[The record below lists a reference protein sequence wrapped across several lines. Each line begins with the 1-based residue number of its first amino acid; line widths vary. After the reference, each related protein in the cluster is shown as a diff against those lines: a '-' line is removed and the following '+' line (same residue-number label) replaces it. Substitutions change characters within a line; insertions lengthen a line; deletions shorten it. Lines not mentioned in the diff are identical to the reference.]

1 MNVILKRVALA
12 AFPRPMVASL
22 YGDDWAAFLDGT
34 CRRARFSSLGEI
46 DDDAEVSAKLRS
58 GPAPGYGTI
67 ALLPG
72 ERPGSRAEMYD
83 LAYPWLLLLI
93 LLPPLLRL
101 LLPPYREPR
110 QAIRAT
116 WFDRTVKLLGAEPGE
131 GAVIAKTSWT
141 RLLFQWLLWSL
152 LVLAIAR
159 PQFLEPPIRRV
170 VPTRDLMLLVD
181 LSGSMEAEDFT
192 NAAGEKVDR
201 LTAVKEVLD
210 DFLTRREGDRVG
222 LIVFGNAAFVQVPF
236 TQDLDAC
243 RMLLDETAVRMAG
256 PRTAFGDAIGLGIT
270 LFERSE
276 VEDRVMIALT
286 DGNDT
291 GSKVPPAEAAKIARD
306 NEIQIHVVGVGDPT
320 VHGRGGARRGGAPGR
335 CRHHRRPLLLRPGP
349 RRAGGHL

>member
-1 MNVILKRVALA
+1 
-12 AFPRPMVASL
+12 
-22 YGDDWAAFLDGT
+22 
-34 CRRARFSSLGEI
+34 
-46 DDDAEVSAKLRS
+46 
-58 GPAPGYGTI
+58 
-67 ALLPG
+67 
-72 ERPGSRAEMYD
+72 MYT

-101 LLPPYREPR
+101 VLPPYREPR
-110 QAIRAT
+110 QAIRVP
-116 WFDRTVKLLGAEPGE
+116 WFKRMAKITGAEPGE
-131 GAVIAKTSWT
+131 GAVVAKTSWL

-159 PQFLEPPIRRV
+159 PQFLEPPIRQV
-170 VPTRDLMLLVD
+170 EPTRDLLLLVD

-243 RMLLDETAVRMAG
+243 RMLLEETAVRMAG

-291 GSKVPPAEAAKIARD
+291 SSKIPPAEAAKIAND

-320 VHGRGGARRGGAPGR
+320 STGEEELDEEALQTVADTTGGRYFFAQDRDELETIYDELDRLGTRDIEAETY
-335 CRHHRRPLLLRPGP
+335 RPRLDRFQWPLAAFLILGLLQHAGLLLRNAWRV
-349 RRAGGHL
+349 RRSTYE